1 MKINTI
7 IKVHDYL
14 DNLQEVGK
22 VISFASMVR
31 VAEDLNEGKKL
42 QGLEMGI
49 LYTKIPNSIKK
60 EIIDPYISIKNNEA
74 RIGLRVLDSKEN
86 LRRNDLI
93 KKINMYNLRKEV
105 EIQSTDYKVFVSN
118 ENIETSNT
126 FTDKR
131 FLNKEIRRIYCK
143 DKSILKTIYNR
154 DFYDFL
160 RFKNCILEGPSE
172 IEPNMTLPSEI
183 NLDLLGGISF
193 DKGCF
198 IGQEVNARIKWKGL
212 VKKKYVPIKFKNTD
226 LSLLKFDK
234 TKDRR
239 ILLNDIEIGEIVS
252 ITENTNDN
260 YHYGIAKIKL
270 SQLYLF
276 ENDNNLKCDFS
287 HYKVSVIFPKYM
299 LPLPK
304 KI

>member
-1 MKINTI
+1 MEKINTFLENRI
-7 IKVHDYL
+7 VFKVL
-14 DNLQEVGK
+14 GPECIEFLNNILTT
-22 VISFASMVR
+22 
-31 VAEDLNEGKKL
+31 DLKKL
-42 QGLEMGI
+42 ELNVIAPCALLSPQGRI
-49 LYTKIPNSIKK
+49 LF
-60 EIIDPYISIKNNEA
+60 DMLISVNASNDHNNYPTINIECDKNQ
-74 RIGLRVLDSKEN
+74 I
-86 LRRNDLI
+86 NDLI

-260 YHYGIAKIKL
+260 YNYGIAKIKL

>member
-1 MKINTI
+1 MEKINTFLENRI
-7 IKVHDYL
+7 VFKVL
-14 DNLQEVGK
+14 GPECIEFLNNILTT
-22 VISFASMVR
+22 
-31 VAEDLNEGKKL
+31 DLKKL
-42 QGLEMGI
+42 EHNVVAPCALLSPQGRI
-49 LYTKIPNSIKK
+49 LF
-60 EIIDPYISIKNNEA
+60 DMLISINPSDNRNNYPSINIECDKNQ
-74 RIGLRVLDSKEN
+74 I
-86 LRRNDLI
+86 NDLI

-105 EIQSTDYKVFVSN
+105 EIESTDYKVFVSN

-143 DKSILKTIYNR
+143 DKSILKTIYDR
-154 DFYDFL
+154 SFYDFL
-160 RFKNCILEGPSE
+160 RFNNCILEGPSE

-212 VKKKYVPIKFKNTD
+212 VKKKYVPIKFEND
-226 LSLLKFDK
+226 YLSLFKLDEIKDK
-234 TKDRR
+234 R
-239 ILLNDIEIGEIVS
+239 ILLNDIEIGEVVS
-252 ITENTNDN
+252 ITEKTTDN
-260 YHYGIAKIKL
+260 FHYGIAQIKL

>member
-1 MKINTI
+1 MEKINTFLENRI
-7 IKVHDYL
+7 VFKVL
-14 DNLQEVGK
+14 GPECIEFLNNILTT
-22 VISFASMVR
+22 
-31 VAEDLNEGKKL
+31 DLKKL
-42 QGLEMGI
+42 ELNVIAPCALLSPQGRI
-49 LYTKIPNSIKK
+49 LF
-60 EIIDPYISIKNNEA
+60 DMLISVNASNDHNNYPTINIECDKNQ
-74 RIGLRVLDSKEN
+74 I
-86 LRRNDLI
+86 NDLI

-105 EIQSTDYKVFVSN
+105 EIESTDYKVFVSN

-212 VKKKYVPIKFKNTD
+212 VKKKYVPIKFEND
-226 LSLLKFDK
+226 YLSLFKLDEIKDK
-234 TKDRR
+234 R
-239 ILLNDIEIGEIVS
+239 ILLNDIEIGEVVS
-252 ITENTNDN
+252 ITENTTDN
-260 YHYGIAKIKL
+260 FHYGIAKIKL

-276 ENDNNLKCDFS
+276 ENDNNLKCNFLD
-287 HYKVSVIFPKYM
+287 YKVSVIFPNYM

>member
-1 MKINTI
+1 MEKINTFLENRLVF
-7 IKVHDYL
+7 KVL
-14 DNLQEVGK
+14 GPECIEFLNNILTT
-22 VISFASMVR
+22 
-31 VAEDLNEGKKL
+31 DLKKL
-42 QGLEMGI
+42 ELNVIAPCALLSPQGRI
-49 LYTKIPNSIKK
+49 LF
-60 EIIDPYISIKNNEA
+60 DMLISVNASNDHNNYPTINIECDKNQ
-74 RIGLRVLDSKEN
+74 I
-86 LRRNDLI
+86 NDLI

-212 VKKKYVPIKFKNTD
+212 VKKKYVPIKFEND
-226 LSLLKFDK
+226 YLSLFKLDEIKDK
-234 TKDRR
+234 R
-239 ILLNDIEIGEIVS
+239 ILLNDIEIGEVVS
-252 ITENTNDN
+252 ITENTTDN
-260 YHYGIAKIKL
+260 FHYGIAKIKL

-276 ENDNNLKCDFS
+276 ENDNNLKCNFLD
-287 HYKVSVIFPKYM
+287 YKVSVIFPNYM

>member
-1 MKINTI
+1 MEKINTF
-7 IKVHDYL
+7 L
-14 DNLQEVGK
+14 EN
-22 VISFASMVR
+22 R
-31 VAEDLNEGKKL
+31 VVFKILGPECIEFLNNILTTDLKKL
-42 QGLEMGI
+42 KQNVIAPCALLSPQGRI
-49 LYTKIPNSIKK
+49 LF
-60 EIIDPYISIKNNEA
+60 DMLISINASDDHNNYPTINIECDKNQ
-74 RIGLRVLDSKEN
+74 I
-86 LRRNDLI
+86 NDLI

-105 EIQSTDYKVFVSN
+105 EIQSTDYKVFVSY

-143 DKSILKTIYNR
+143 DNSIIKTIYNR

-226 LSLLKFDK
+226 LSLLKLDK
-234 TKDRR
+234 IKDRR

>member
-1 MKINTI
+1 MEKINTFLENRLVF
-7 IKVHDYL
+7 KVLGPECIEFLNNILTTDL
-14 DNLQEVGK
+14 KRLEQDVTAPCALLSPQGRILFDML
-22 VISFASMVR
+22 ISVNASNDHNNYPTINI
-31 VAEDLNEGKKL
+31 ECD
-42 QGLEMGI
+42 
-49 LYTKIPNSIKK
+49 
-60 EIIDPYISIKNNEA
+60 KNQ
-74 RIGLRVLDSKEN
+74 I
-86 LRRNDLI
+86 NDLI

-276 ENDNNLKCDFS
+276 ENNNNLKCDFS

>member
-1 MKINTI
+1 MEKINTFLENRI
-7 IKVHDYL
+7 VFKVL
-14 DNLQEVGK
+14 GPECIEFLNNILTT
-22 VISFASMVR
+22 
-31 VAEDLNEGKKL
+31 DLKKL
-42 QGLEMGI
+42 ELNAIAPCALLSPQGRI
-49 LYTKIPNSIKK
+49 LF
-60 EIIDPYISIKNNEA
+60 DMLISVNASNDHNNYPTINIECDKNQ
-74 RIGLRVLDSKEN
+74 I
-86 LRRNDLI
+86 NDLI

-260 YHYGIAKIKL
+260 YYYGIAKIKL

>member
-1 MKINTI
+1 MEKINTFLENRI
-7 IKVHDYL
+7 VFKVL
-14 DNLQEVGK
+14 GPECIEFLNNILTT
-22 VISFASMVR
+22 
-31 VAEDLNEGKKL
+31 DLKKL
-42 QGLEMGI
+42 ELNVIAPCALLSPQGRI
-49 LYTKIPNSIKK
+49 LF
-60 EIIDPYISIKNNEA
+60 DMLISVNASNDHNNYPTINIECDKNQ
-74 RIGLRVLDSKEN
+74 I
-86 LRRNDLI
+86 NDLI

-226 LSLLKFDK
+226 LSLLEFDK

-239 ILLNDIEIGEIVS
+239 IFLNDIEIGEIVS

>member
-1 MKINTI
+1 MEQINTFLENRVVF
-7 IKVHDYL
+7 KVL
-14 DNLQEVGK
+14 GPECIEFLNNILTT
-22 VISFASMVR
+22 
-31 VAEDLNEGKKL
+31 DLKKL
-42 QGLEMGI
+42 EQNVITPCALLSPQGRI
-49 LYTKIPNSIKK
+49 LFDMLISVNASNEDNSI
-60 EIIDPYISIKNNEA
+60 I
-74 RIGLRVLDSKEN
+74 
-86 LRRNDLI
+86 
-93 KKINMYNLRKEV
+93 
-105 EIQSTDYKVFVSN
+105 
-118 ENIETSNT
+118 
-126 FTDKR
+126 
-131 FLNKEIRRIYCK
+131 
-143 DKSILKTIYNR
+143 KTIYNR

-276 ENDNNLKCDFS
+276 ENNNNLKCNFS
-287 HYKVSVIFPKYM
+287 HYKVSIIFPKYM

>member
-1 MKINTI
+1 MEKINTFLENRI
-7 IKVHDYL
+7 VFKVL
-14 DNLQEVGK
+14 GPECIEFLNNILTT
-22 VISFASMVR
+22 
-31 VAEDLNEGKKL
+31 DLKKL
-42 QGLEMGI
+42 ELNVIAPCALLSPQGRI
-49 LYTKIPNSIKK
+49 LF
-60 EIIDPYISIKNNEA
+60 DMLISTNAYDDHNNYPTINIECDKNQ
-74 RIGLRVLDSKEN
+74 I
-86 LRRNDLI
+86 NDLI
-93 KKINMYNLRKEV
+93 KKINMYKKLNNLSLKHLIIIR
-105 EIQSTDYKVFVSN
+105 IRLG
-118 ENIETSNT
+118 I
-126 FTDKR
+126 R

-226 LSLLKFDK
+226 LSFLKFDK

-287 HYKVSVIFPKYM
+287 HYKVSVI
-299 LPLPK
+299 K

>member
-1 MKINTI
+1 MEKINTFLENRVVF
-7 IKVHDYL
+7 KVL
-14 DNLQEVGK
+14 GPECIEFLNNILTT
-22 VISFASMVR
+22 
-31 VAEDLNEGKKL
+31 DLKKL
-42 QGLEMGI
+42 ELNVIAPCALLSPQGRI
-49 LYTKIPNSIKK
+49 LF
-60 EIIDPYISIKNNEA
+60 DMLISVNASDDHNNYPTINIECDKNQ
-74 RIGLRVLDSKEN
+74 I
-86 LRRNDLI
+86 NDLI

-126 FTDKR
+126 FTDIR

-226 LSLLKFDK
+226 LSLFKFDK

-239 ILLNDIEIGEIVS
+239 ILLNDIEIGEMVS
-252 ITENTNDN
+252 VTENTNDN

-276 ENDNNLKCDFS
+276 ENNNNLKCDFS
-287 HYKVSVIFPKYM
+287 HYKVSIIFPKYM

>member
-1 MKINTI
+1 MEKINTFLENRI
-7 IKVHDYL
+7 VFKVL
-14 DNLQEVGK
+14 GPECIEFLNNILTT
-22 VISFASMVR
+22 
-31 VAEDLNEGKKL
+31 DLKKL
-42 QGLEMGI
+42 ELNVIAPCALLSPQGRI
-49 LYTKIPNSIKK
+49 LF
-60 EIIDPYISIKNNEA
+60 DMLISVNASNDHNNYPTINIECEKSQ
-74 RIGLRVLDSKEN
+74 I
-86 LRRNDLI
+86 NDLI

>member
-1 MKINTI
+1 MEKINTFLENRI
-7 IKVHDYL
+7 VFKVL
-14 DNLQEVGK
+14 GPECIEFLNNILTT
-22 VISFASMVR
+22 
-31 VAEDLNEGKKL
+31 DLKKL
-42 QGLEMGI
+42 ELNVIAPCALLSPQGRI
-49 LYTKIPNSIKK
+49 LF
-60 EIIDPYISIKNNEA
+60 DMLISVNASNDHNNYPTINIECDKNQ
-74 RIGLRVLDSKEN
+74 I
-86 LRRNDLI
+86 NDLI

-212 VKKKYVPIKFKNTD
+212 VKKKYVPIKFKNNK

-234 TKDRR
+234 IKDRR
-239 ILLNDIEIGEIVS
+239 ILLNDIEIGEMVS
-252 ITENTNDN
+252 FSENTNDD

>member
-1 MKINTI
+1 MEKINTFLENRVVF
-7 IKVHDYL
+7 KVL
-14 DNLQEVGK
+14 GPECIEFLNNILTT
-22 VISFASMVR
+22 
-31 VAEDLNEGKKL
+31 DLKKL
-42 QGLEMGI
+42 EQNVIAPCALLSPQGRI
-49 LYTKIPNSIKK
+49 LF
-60 EIIDPYISIKNNEA
+60 DMLISVNASDDHNNYPTINIECDKNQ
-74 RIGLRVLDSKEN
+74 I
-86 LRRNDLI
+86 NDLI

-143 DKSILKTIYNR
+143 DKSILKTIHNR

>member
-1 MKINTI
+1 MEKINTFLENRI
-7 IKVHDYL
+7 VFKIL
-14 DNLQEVGK
+14 GPECFEFLNNILTT
-22 VISFASMVR
+22 
-31 VAEDLNEGKKL
+31 DLKKL
-42 QGLEMGI
+42 ELNVIAPCALLSPQGRI
-49 LYTKIPNSIKK
+49 LF
-60 EIIDPYISIKNNEA
+60 DMLISVNASNDHNNYPTINIECDKNQ
-74 RIGLRVLDSKEN
+74 I
-86 LRRNDLI
+86 NDLI

>member
-1 MKINTI
+1 MEKINTFLENRI
-7 IKVHDYL
+7 VFKVL
-14 DNLQEVGK
+14 GPECIEFLNNILTT
-22 VISFASMVR
+22 
-31 VAEDLNEGKKL
+31 DLKKL
-42 QGLEMGI
+42 ELNVIAPCALLSPQGRI
-49 LYTKIPNSIKK
+49 LF
-60 EIIDPYISIKNNEA
+60 DMLISVNASDDHNNYPTINIECDKNQ
-74 RIGLRVLDSKEN
+74 I
-86 LRRNDLI
+86 NDLI

-172 IEPNMTLPSEI
+172 IEPNMILPSEI

-226 LSLLKFDK
+226 LSFLKFDK
-234 TKDRR
+234 IKDRR

-287 HYKVSVIFPKYM
+287 HCKVSVIFPKYM

>member
-1 MKINTI
+1 MEKINTFLENRI
-7 IKVHDYL
+7 VFKVL
-14 DNLQEVGK
+14 GPECIEFLNNILTT
-22 VISFASMVR
+22 
-31 VAEDLNEGKKL
+31 DLKKL
-42 QGLEMGI
+42 ELNVIAPCALLSPQGRI
-49 LYTKIPNSIKK
+49 LF
-60 EIIDPYISIKNNEA
+60 DMLISVNASNDHNNYPTINIECDKNQ
-74 RIGLRVLDSKEN
+74 I
-86 LRRNDLI
+86 NDLI

-143 DKSILKTIYNR
+143 DNSIIKTIYNR

-226 LSLLKFDK
+226 LSLLKLDK
-234 TKDRR
+234 IKDRR

>member
-1 MKINTI
+1 MEKINTFLENRI
-7 IKVHDYL
+7 VFKVL
-14 DNLQEVGK
+14 GPECIEFLNNILTT
-22 VISFASMVR
+22 
-31 VAEDLNEGKKL
+31 DLKKL
-42 QGLEMGI
+42 ELNVIAPCALLSPQGRI
-49 LYTKIPNSIKK
+49 LF
-60 EIIDPYISIKNNEA
+60 DMLISVNASDDHNNYPTINIECDKNQ
-74 RIGLRVLDSKEN
+74 I
-86 LRRNDLI
+86 NDLI

-126 FTDKR
+126 FTDIR

-226 LSLLKFDK
+226 LSLFKFDK

-276 ENDNNLKCDFS
+276 ENNNNLKCDFS
-287 HYKVSVIFPKYM
+287 HYKVSIIFPKYM

>member
-1 MKINTI
+1 MEKINTFLENRI
-7 IKVHDYL
+7 VFKVL
-14 DNLQEVGK
+14 GPECIEFLNNILTT
-22 VISFASMVR
+22 
-31 VAEDLNEGKKL
+31 DLKKL
-42 QGLEMGI
+42 ELNVIAPCALLSPQGRI
-49 LYTKIPNSIKK
+49 LF
-60 EIIDPYISIKNNEA
+60 DMLISVNASNDHNNYPTINIECDKNQ
-74 RIGLRVLDSKEN
+74 I
-86 LRRNDLI
+86 NDLI

-143 DKSILKTIYNR
+143 DNSILKTIYNR

>member
-1 MKINTI
+1 MEKINTFLENRI
-7 IKVHDYL
+7 VFKVL
-14 DNLQEVGK
+14 GPECIEFLNNILTT
-22 VISFASMVR
+22 
-31 VAEDLNEGKKL
+31 DLKKL
-42 QGLEMGI
+42 ELNVIAPCALLSPQGRI
-49 LYTKIPNSIKK
+49 LF
-60 EIIDPYISIKNNEA
+60 DMLISVNASNDHNNYPTINIECDKNQ
-74 RIGLRVLDSKEN
+74 I
-86 LRRNDLI
+86 NDLI

-143 DKSILKTIYNR
+143 DKNILKTIYNR

-226 LSLLKFDK
+226 LSLLKLDK
-234 TKDRR
+234 IKDRR